1 MASAD
6 PFGWVGATIDGKFRV
21 EAVVGEGGFGVVYRG
36 QHLGFNEPVAL
47 KCLKLPGALDGAE
60 REKFHATFLEEGRL
74 LHRLSKGTAG
84 IVQALDVG
92 AAISPSGVW
101 TPYLVLE
108 WLEGS
113 PLDQDLS
120 ERRARG
126 EGGRSVAEAISFLA
140 PAARALQVAHAQ
152 GVAHR
157 DIKPANLFLATVGG
171 VRTLKVLDFGIAKVL
186 SSVSSLTQAL
196 SETGASVKAFTPQYG
211 APEQFHRRFG
221 ATGPWTDV
229 FALGLVV
236 IEVASGRSALEG
248 GDTTQL
254 FIASTDLSF
263 RPTLKAAGVEASAGV
278 EAVLAKALAVEPR
291 ERYHSAGE
299 LWDALE
305 AAAPDA
311 VNAVN
316 SSNRGVTPATRARIT
331 APEELGAMATG
342 EYLGLQGDTESAG
355 ATFSKATS
363 AAAATGTANTEA
375 APAQLPP
382 VVATHATKMRE
393 PPPSSPPPAPSK
405 PPPSTRSPTPDR
417 PGNKAGVAIGAGITI
432 VALGALA
439 FQLTRKPVT
448 PPPPAAPV
456 VESAP
461 KAPPA
466 PPPDMVRV
474 PAGKFMMGSEA
485 GGKTEKPA
493 HEVTFTRAFAI
504 DRNEVTAGDYQSCV
518 KAGKCSA
525 SSVHGPH
532 VEPADVEKRGPL
544 CTAVDPGKAR
554 HPITCVDQA
563 QAAAYCTFVSKRL
576 PTEAEWEYAARG
588 PDERDYPWGNDVA
601 SCERANVARNPG
613 QGCGRPKGTQEVGLL
628 TAGASP
634 FGALDLAGNAWEW
647 VADGWDPNAYS
658 KGAQTDPRVAA
669 SGDKAVLRGGS
680 WDFAA
685 VTAKATFRLSFD
697 RAAGDLA
704 TGFRCAR
711 TME

>member
-47 KCLKLPGALDGAE
+47 KCLKLPGALEGAE

-92 AAISPSGVW
+92 AAVSPSGVW

-108 WLEGS
+108 WLEGI

-120 ERRARG
+120 QRRARG
-126 EGGRSVAEAISFLA
+126 EGGRSVAETIRFLA

-157 DIKPANLFLATVGG
+157 DVKPANLFLTDIGG
-171 VRTLKVLDFGIAKVL
+171 NRTLKVLDFGIAKVL

-229 FALGLVV
+229 FALALVV

-305 AAAPDA
+305 AAASDA
-311 VNAVN
+311 VNSV
-316 SSNRGVTPATRARIT
+316 SSSPRGVAATPTTRARVT

-342 EYLGLQGDTESAG
+342 EYLGLQGDTEAHPPS
-355 ATFSKATS
+355 FER
-363 AAAATGTANTEA
+363 AATGTANTEP
-375 APAQLPP
+375 APAKLPP
-382 VVATHATKMRE
+382 AVVTHVTKMRE
-393 PPPSSPPPAPSK
+393 PTPSTPPAPAPSK
-405 PPPSTRSPTPDR
+405 RSPAPDR
-417 PGNKAGVAIGAGITI
+417 PGSKVPVVIGAGITI
-432 VALGALA
+432 ALLGAAA
-439 FQLTRKPVT
+439 FKLSQKPVT
-448 PPPPAAPV
+448 PPPPAGPV

-474 PAGKFMMGSEA
+474 PAGKFVMGSET

-493 HEVTFTRAFAI
+493 HEITLTRAFAI
-504 DRNEVTAGDYQSCV
+504 DRNEVTAGDYQLCV
-518 KAGKCSA
+518 KAGKCSP

-532 VEPADVEKRGPL
+532 VEPTDVEKRGPL
-544 CTAVDPGKAR
+544 CTAVDPAKAH

-563 QAAAYCTFVSKRL
+563 QAMAYCSFVSKRL
-576 PTEAEWEYAARG
+576 PTEAEWEFAARG

-613 QGCGRPKGTQEVGLL
+613 QGCGRPKGTQEVGML

-685 VTAKATFRLSFD
+685 STAKATFRLPFD
-697 RAAGDLA
+697 RAAGDAA

-711 TME
+711 TVE

>member
-1 MASAD
+1 MAPAD

-36 QHLGFNEPVAL
+36 QHLGFNEPVAI
-47 KCLKLPGALDGAE
+47 KCLKLPASLDGPA

-92 AAISPSGVW
+92 AAVSPSGVW

-108 WLEGS
+108 WLQGL
-113 PLDQDLS
+113 PLDQVLS
-120 ERRARG
+120 ERRDRG
-126 EGGRSVAEAISFLA
+126 EGGRPVAEAIGFLA
-140 PAARALQVAHAQ
+140 PAARALQVAHAR

-157 DIKPANLFLATVGG
+157 DIKPANLFLTEIGG
-171 VRTLKVLDFGIAKVL
+171 ARTLKVLDFGIAKVL
-186 SSVSSLTQAL
+186 STVSSITQAL

-229 FALGLVV
+229 FALALVV

-254 FIASTDLSF
+254 FIASTDASF
-263 RPTLKAAGVEASAGV
+263 RPTLKAAGVDASPAV

-291 ERYHSAGE
+291 ERYRSAGE

-316 SSNRGVTPATRARIT
+316 NGNRGVASTPTPATRQRASV
-331 APEELGAMATG
+331 PEDLGAMATG
-342 EYLGLQGDTESAG
+342 EYLGLQGDTEARSV
-355 ATFSKATS
+355 TMS
-363 AAAATGTANTEA
+363 GTANTEPA
-375 APAQLPP
+375 LAQLPP
-382 VVATHATKMRE
+382 VAMIATPPPARE
-393 PPPSSPPPAPSK
+393 PASLRPELVRPRSRSGVVAGAGVVMVLAGVAGFQLTRRPATLPPPPAP
-405 PPPSTRSPTPDR
+405 
-417 PGNKAGVAIGAGITI
+417 
-432 VALGALA
+432 
-439 FQLTRKPVT
+439 
-448 PPPPAAPV
+448 V
-456 VESAP
+456 VEA
-461 KAPPA
+461 AHNEPPA

-474 PAGKFMMGSEA
+474 PAGKFIMGSGT

-493 HEVTFTRAFAI
+493 HEVTLTRAFAI
-504 DRNEVTAGDYQSCV
+504 DRNEVTAGDYQLCV
-518 KAGKCSA
+518 KAGKCSP

-532 VEPADVEKRGPL
+532 VEPVDVEKRGPL

-563 QAAAYCTFVSKRL
+563 QAIAYCTFVSKRL

-588 PDERDYPWGNDVA
+588 PDERDYPWGA
-601 SCERANVARNPG
+601 EAPSCERANVARNPG
-613 QGCGRPKGTQEVGLL
+613 QGCGRAKGTQEVGLFV
-628 TAGASP
+628 AGASP

-647 VADGWDPNAYS
+647 VADGWDPNAYAR
-658 KGAQTDPRVAA
+658 GAQTDPQVAA
-669 SGDKAVLRGGS
+669 SGEKAVLRGGS
-680 WDFAA
+680 WDYAGS
-685 VTAKATFRLSFD
+685 TAKTTFRLPFD
-697 RAAGDLA
+697 RTAGDAA

-711 TME
+711 TVE

>member
-1 MASAD
+1 
-6 PFGWVGATIDGKFRV
+6 
-21 EAVVGEGGFGVVYRG
+21 
-36 QHLGFNEPVAL
+36 
-47 KCLKLPGALDGAE
+47 
-60 REKFHATFLEEGRL
+60 
-74 LHRLSKGTAG
+74 
-84 IVQALDVG
+84 
-92 AAISPSGVW
+92 
-101 TPYLVLE
+101 
-108 WLEGS
+108 
-113 PLDQDLS
+113 
-120 ERRARG
+120 
-126 EGGRSVAEAISFLA
+126 
-140 PAARALQVAHAQ
+140 
-152 GVAHR
+152 VAHR
-157 DIKPANLFLATVGG
+157 DVKPANLFLATVGG

-229 FALGLVV
+229 FALALVL

-311 VNAVN
+311 VNAVS

-363 AAAATGTANTEA
+363 AAAATGTANTEPA
-375 APAQLPP
+375 LAQLPP
-382 VVATHATKMRE
+382 VVVAPVTKMRE
-393 PPPSSPPPAPSK
+393 EPPSVSPAPPSK
-405 PPPSTRSPTPDR
+405 RSPAPVR
-417 PGNKAGVAIGAGITI
+417 PENKARFVIGAGITI
-432 VALGALA
+432 ALLGAGA
-439 FQLTRKPVT
+439 FQLSKKPVT

-474 PAGKFMMGSEA
+474 PAGKFMMGSDA

-493 HEVTFTRAFAI
+493 HEITFPRAFAL
-504 DRNEVTAGDYQSCV
+504 DRTEVTAGDYQLCV

-532 VEPADVEKRGPL
+532 VEPADVEKRGSL
-544 CTAVDPGKAR
+544 CTAVDPAKAH

-563 QAAAYCTFVSKRL
+563 QAMAYCAFVSKRL

-588 PDERDYPWGNDVA
+588 PDEREYPWGNDAA

-669 SGDKAVLRGGS
+669 SGEKAVLRGGS

-685 VTAKATFRLSFD
+685 VTAKSTFRLPFD
-697 RAAGDLA
+697 RTAGDLA

-711 TME
+711 TVE